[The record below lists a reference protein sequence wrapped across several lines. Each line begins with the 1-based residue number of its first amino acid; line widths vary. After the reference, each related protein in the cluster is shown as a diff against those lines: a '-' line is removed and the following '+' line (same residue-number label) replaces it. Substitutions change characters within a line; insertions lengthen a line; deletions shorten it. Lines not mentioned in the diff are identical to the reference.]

1 MRTRILLALP
11 GLLIAAAVAAAAEPP
26 RCESEMAEVQRMVD
40 ETPMP
45 PAKETQIKALME
57 QVARACK
64 ENNEVVAT
72 AGLDQVKAIIAE
84 QRKQAG

>member
-11 GLLIAAAVAAAAEPP
+11 GLLVAAAAAAAEPP
-26 RCESEMAEVQRMVD
+26 RCESEMAEVQRMVN

-45 PAKETQIKALME
+45 PAKETQIRALME